1 MYALNGRPMLPSF
14 FSHVENG
21 AVGVLDVVVELHD
34 RFCPVEFLP
43 DVVVPSWLAC
53 DEVDQGLGS
62 FAGALASGLEGIVAK
77 DAKALCRG
85 AACDFPLDQEQ
96 ELRAAGKNR
105 VSPALLIEGIDLIIG
120 LALIET
126 TTQESS
132 ATSTPW
138 R

>member
-1 MYALNGRPMLPSF
+1 MHALNGRPMLPSF

-62 FAGALASGLEGIVAK
+62 FAGALAPGLEGIVAK
-77 DAKALCRG
+77 DAKSPMSRG
-85 AACDFPLDQEQ
+85 GVRLP
-96 ELRAAGKNR
+96 
-105 VSPALLIEGIDLIIG
+105 IG
-120 LALIET
+120 SRTRT
-126 TTQESS
+126 TSGRKKSS
-132 ATSTPW
+132 FTCVTYRGHRLNNW
-138 R
+138 FGTD